1 MQGGEA
7 ADRVV
12 GPFINTLPLRISIG
26 QNSVEA
32 SVRHTQGLLAQLL
45 QHEHASLALAQRC
58 SAVPAPL
65 PLFTALLNYRHTAG
79 AAQLPSSETL
89 QAWGD
94 VEFLFGEERTNYPIT
109 LSIDDFGD
117 GFRLTAQTQASI
129 EPGRICAF
137 MHTALLALVDALA
150 NTPEAPVSSLDV
162 LEAAY

>member
-94 VEFLFGEERTNYPIT
+94 VQLLSGEARSNYPLD
-109 LSIDDFGD
+109 LSIDDFTE
-117 GFRLTAQTQASI
+117 RCWLTPPT
-129 EPGRICAF
+129 
-137 MHTALLALVDALA
+137 
-150 NTPEAPVSSLDV
+150 
-162 LEAAY
+162 